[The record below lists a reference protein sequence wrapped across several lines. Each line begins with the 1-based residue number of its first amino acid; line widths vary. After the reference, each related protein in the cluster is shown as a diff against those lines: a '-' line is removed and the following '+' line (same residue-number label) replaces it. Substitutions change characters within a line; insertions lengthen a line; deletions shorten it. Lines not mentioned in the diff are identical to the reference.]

1 MKHLIAI
8 DSDGT
13 LRKSDGTI
21 SAKTKEIISRLINDN
36 NIVVICT
43 ARPRYHTLEI
53 ASKVN
58 SSDYLISSNGTEIY
72 DNKNKKIIYGE
83 YLPKDLCMK
92 IYEDTKKLNIRVVFV
107 CENTEYV
114 TKFVRNKS
122 QILIND
128 DNINELFNYNIK
140 QVMVIDEDKDT
151 VKKYEKELSKIS
163 QLNMVDSSNFNKDY
177 KSFSMISSNASK
189 GNALK
194 ILANYL
200 NIPMKN
206 TIAIGN
212 DKNDISMIKMAG
224 IGVAVANATDDLKK
238 YAKVITNSNDD
249 DGVANYLE
257 KLLKD

>member
-21 SAKTKEIISRLINDN
+21 SAKTKETISKLINDN

-43 ARPRYHTLEI
+43 ARPRYHTLKI
-53 ASKVN
+53 ASEVN

-72 DNKNKKIIYGE
+72 DNKNKKKIYGE

-114 TKFVRNKS
+114 TKFVRNES
-122 QILIND
+122 QILLTD
-128 DNINELFNYNIK
+128 DNINELFNLDIK

-151 VKKYEKELSKIS
+151 VNKYKDELSKIN
-163 QLNMVDSSNFNKDY
+163 QINIVDSSSDNKEY
-177 KSFSMISSNASK
+177 KSFSMISSNTSK
-189 GNALK
+189 GSALK
-194 ILANYL
+194 ALAKYL
-200 NIPMKN
+200 NIPIKN
-206 TIAIGN
+206 TVAIGN
-212 DKNDISMIKMAG
+212 DNNDMSMIKMAG
-224 IGVAVANATDDLKK
+224 IGVAVDNATDDLKK
-238 YAKVITNSNDD
+238 YANIITDSNDE

>member
-21 SAKTKEIISRLINDN
+21 SAKTKEIISKLINDN

-43 ARPRYHTLEI
+43 ARPRYHTLKI
-53 ASKVN
+53 ASEVN

-72 DNKNKKIIYGE
+72 DNKNKKNIYGE
-83 YLPKDLCMK
+83 YLPHDICKK
-92 IYEDTKKLNIRVVFV
+92 IYDDTKKLNIRVLFV

-114 TKFVRNKS
+114 TKFVRNES
-122 QILIND
+122 QILLTD
-128 DNINELFNYNIK
+128 DNINELFNLDIK

-151 VKKYEKELSKIS
+151 VNKYKDELSKIN
-163 QLNMVDSSNFNKDY
+163 QINIVDSSSDNKEY
-177 KSFSMISSNASK
+177 KSFSMISSNTSK
-189 GNALK
+189 GSALK
-194 ILANYL
+194 VLAKYL
-200 NIPMKN
+200 NIPIKN
-206 TIAIGN
+206 TVAIGN
-212 DKNDISMIKMAG
+212 DNNDISMIKMAG

-238 YAKVITNSNDD
+238 YANIITDSNDE